1 MRVLHDG
8 PLYLSYGQFSIL
20 EPMAEHPDLE
30 DAFAGQRNGL
40 CGGAV
45 PGALHFMTGTH
56 TGQIALRVEEYDEA
70 PPLPEPEWGDVVEAL
85 FSTTSS
91 ELVLMGLMGDE
102 VVNVVLNGGRNTSP
116 CSPRTR

>member
-8 PLYLSYGQFSIL
+8 PLFLSYGQFSIL

-70 PPLPEPEWGDVVEAL
+70 PPLPEPEWGGCGRVRVQHDVQ
-85 FSTTSS
+85 
-91 ELVLMGLMGDE
+91 
-102 VVNVVLNGGRNTSP
+102 
-116 CSPRTR
+116 RTRADGADGR